1 MKFLRTALCGME
13 AEGPRECLGT
23 NQVRL
28 FEFQP
33 RDVDDFDH
41 RIAGPARV
49 LAGQRSVLAVQV
61 FMRVRVGFD
70 ALLHLHLPTN

>member
-1 MKFLRTALCGME
+1 MKLIRTALCGVE

-28 FEFQP
+28 FELQP

-41 RIAGPARV
+41 RIAGSARV

-61 FMRVRVGFD
+61 FMRVPVGFD
-70 ALLHLHLPTN
+70 VLIHHHLPIN